1 MLFWRPTGADRSITA
16 VRTSTRGF
24 SLLEIVGALATIATV
39 SAFAVPTIGTTLR
52 TFRISGDA
60 RGLSN
65 SIAVTKIRAAS
76 AFSQARLYV
85 DLAGGTS
92 HVETWQKTGAPGWVA
107 ESGLTALSTG
117 VSYGFIVATAPPN
130 TQATIAQAPAC
141 RNDAGEVIG
150 NTACIIFNSRGVPVD
165 SAGAP
170 IAIDALYITDGI
182 NIYAVTASA
191 TGLTRLWKTQ
201 AAVTAVW
208 AQQ

>member
-1 MLFWRPTGADRSITA
+1 MTH
-16 VRTSTRGF
+16 GF
-24 SLLEIVGALATIATV
+24 SLLETVGALATIATM
-39 SAFAVPTIGTTLR
+39 SAFAVPTVGTTLR

-60 RGLSN
+60 RSLSN

-85 DLAGGTS
+85 DLAGQTS
-92 HVETWQKTGAPGWVA
+92 HVETWQKTGAPGWVV
-107 ESGLTALSTG
+107 EGGRTALSTG
-117 VSYGFIVATAPPN
+117 VSFGFGIATNAPPN

-141 RNDAGEVIG
+141 RNDAGAEIG
-150 NTACIIFNSRGVPVD
+150 NTACIVFNSRGVPVD

-170 IAIDALYITDGI
+170 IAIDAFYVTDGT

-191 TGLTRLWKTQ
+191 TGLSRLWKTQ
-201 AAVTAVW
+201 PAVTAVW

>member
-1 MLFWRPTGADRSITA
+1 MLCWRPIGADSPVAAARKLPC
-16 VRTSTRGF
+16 GF
-24 SLLEIVGALATIATV
+24 SLLEVTVALAITSAMA
-39 SAFAVPTIGTTLR
+39 AFALPTVGTTLR

-92 HVETWQKTGAPGWVA
+92 HVETWQKTGVPGWVA

-117 VSYGFIVATAPPN
+117 VSYGFIVANAPPN
-130 TQATIAQAPAC
+130 TQVAIAQAPAC

-170 IAIDALYITDGI
+170 IATDALYITDGT
-182 NIYAVTASA
+182 NVYAVTAAA